1 MSTVQSEQNALADA
15 EALFIWERQARPVM
29 ESIATAGDSPAR
41 AVVVGNAGSGKST
54 MLRELHRLL
63 ADRDAAP
70 LLWGDSVD
78 VSRVPASQALLVDD
92 LHLLDSPRIASIRAR
107 AEDPDAALVV
117 TSRPWPRV
125 DALTSISRSLERSRP
140 AIVLGHVSRSD
151 VLTYLRAADQV
162 IAGSCVDDIL
172 QFTGGVSWLVSE
184 ALALHDARD
193 CADDSGHRAVMR
205 AVEDRIAHRL
215 DTISV
220 ELRLEIEALCVS
232 PAGHD
237 RLHAERDDIIAQGY
251 AEGLLMRNG
260 QPVPLVRA
268 AVRSTIPVTRLIDLS
283 ANVADGL
290 ALSAAAGDS
299 SYRDWVGGIQD
310 PAIGAALM
318 EHADRALDSDPGRAF
333 ELYVGALDCG
343 LNPTALI
350 GRQAQAAWA
359 SGNADLA
366 ASLLDS
372 VPSSGPIPDSDRV
385 ADTSA
390 AIWSMRGMMRMS
402 DTVYRS
408 LVPVGTETRAR
419 ATIAAFG
426 VGRMPEAV
434 DSAQAPGLP
443 STLRVALELL
453 DRGLRASMTA
463 DSTESAIADLV
474 RASEMYTS
482 AATSAPI
489 PELPAV
495 IAAIVAMNVGDL
507 DVAHDVIENAIRG
520 EQGGAWART
529 RLLLWRSWIAVQKA
543 RPGEA
548 RSALTH
554 ALEASSTR
562 SARDTLLA
570 QAIRVAIA
578 RRYED
583 SASLEAAWSA
593 ARDSILHTE
602 VDLYLLLPLAELVTA
617 AARVDD
623 PGRLRPHFVS
633 GLGIVE
639 QLGSPPVWTTHLHW
653 AGIQHGIL
661 LNLPDALEPHARAL
675 VTATAH
681 SPIAAVMAQA
691 GRVWTATLAGS
702 VDADAVE
709 AAAHGLASAG
719 LGWDGA
725 RLAGHGANRTSD
737 RRISAR
743 LLSCAREL
751 HPQEVTRKVA
761 RADDDAKSAA
771 PAGPSGFTLSER
783 ERDVAR
789 LVLQGKTYAEIGET
803 IFISPRTAEHHIA
816 HIRRRL
822 GASSRS
828 DLIAK
833 LRVVVDQDA
842 GTGERAPIGQGQD
855 A

>member
-1 MSTVQSEQNALADA
+1 MSTVQSDENVLSDA

-29 ESIATAGDSPAR
+29 ESIASAGDSPAR
-41 AVVVGNAGSGKST
+41 AFVVGNAGSGKST

-63 ADRDAAP
+63 ADQNADPVLFGDA
-70 LLWGDSVD
+70 VD
-78 VSRVPASQALLVDD
+78 VARVPSAHVLLVDD
-92 LHLLDSPRIASIRAR
+92 LHLLDSAQVAAILERSA
-107 AEDPDAALVV
+107 DPEAALVV
-117 TSRPWPRV
+117 ASRPWPRA

-172 QFTGGVSWLVSE
+172 RFTGGVSWLVSE

-193 CADDSGHRAVMR
+193 CADDSGHRAVKR
-205 AVEDRIAHRL
+205 AVEDRIAYRL
-215 DTISV
+215 DTIPV

-237 RLHAERDDIIAQGY
+237 RMLAERDDIIAQGY

-268 AVRSTIPVTRLIDLS
+268 AVRSIIPVTRLIDLS

-299 SYRDWVGGIQD
+299 SYRSWVGGIQD
-310 PAIGAALM
+310 PAIGAALV
-318 EHADRALDSDPGRAF
+318 EHADRALDGDPRRAF
-333 ELYVGALDCG
+333 ELYAGALDCG
-343 LNPTALI
+343 LNPTGLI

-359 SGNADLA
+359 SGNPDLA
-366 ASLLDS
+366 ASLLDG
-372 VPSSGPIPDSDRV
+372 VPTTGTIPDSDRV

-408 LVPVGTETRAR
+408 LPPQSSESRAR

-426 VGRMPEAV
+426 AGRMPEAAE
-434 DSAQAPGLP
+434 SAQASGLP

-453 DRGLRASMTA
+453 DRGLRTSMTN
-463 DSTESAIADLV
+463 DGTESAIADLV

-507 DVAHDVIENAIRG
+507 DVAHDVIENAIQG
-520 EQGGAWART
+520 DQGGEWARM

-543 RPGEA
+543 RPAEA
-548 RSALTH
+548 RDALTH
-554 ALEASSTR
+554 ALETSSTR
-562 SARDTLLA
+562 STRDTLLA

-583 SASLEAAWSA
+583 SAALEAAWSA

-602 VDLYLLLPLAELVTA
+602 VDLYSLLPLAELVTA

-623 PGRLRPHFVS
+623 PERLRPHFVR
-633 GLGIVE
+633 GLGIIE
-639 QLGSPPVWTTHLHW
+639 QLGSPPVWSTHLHW

-675 VTATAH
+675 VSATAH
-681 SPIAAVMAQA
+681 SPVAAVMAQA

-725 RLAGHGANRTSD
+725 RLAGHGANRTTD

-751 HPQEVTRKVA
+751 HPQEVTRKA
-761 RADDDAKSAA
+761 PRADEESTPGT

-822 GASSRS
+822 GATSRS

-833 LRVVVDQDA
+833 LRVVVDQGE
-842 GTGERAPIGQGQD
+842 GTGERTTGLNP
-855 A
+855 